1 MIKNLFGGIKMNIYE
16 YAMQMEKDGKK
27 YYRELIQKTNV
38 KGLKSILNM
47 IADDEV
53 KHYKVVEKMKQNAQ
67 PQMAETKVLITAKNI
82 FTKMKEKNEK
92 FDSETSQLELY
103 RKVLDIEEKSHDFY
117 SQKAEEIEDDS
128 QKKIFLKLAEEEQKH
143 YYLIDNIIDFITKP
157 ENWAESAEF
166 FKYDQY

>member
-1 MIKNLFGGIKMNIYE
+1 MNIYD
-16 YAMQMEKDGKK
+16 YAMQMEKDGEK
-27 YYRELIQKTNV
+27 YYRELAERTNV

-82 FTKMKEKNEK
+82 FTKMKDKNEK
-92 FDSETSQLELY
+92 FDSEILQLDLY
-103 RKVLDIEEKSHDFY
+103 KKVLDIEEKSRDFY

-128 QKKIFLKLAEEEQKH
+128 QKKDISQT
-143 YYLIDNIIDFITKP
+143 Y
-157 ENWAESAEF
+157 
-166 FKYDQY
+166 